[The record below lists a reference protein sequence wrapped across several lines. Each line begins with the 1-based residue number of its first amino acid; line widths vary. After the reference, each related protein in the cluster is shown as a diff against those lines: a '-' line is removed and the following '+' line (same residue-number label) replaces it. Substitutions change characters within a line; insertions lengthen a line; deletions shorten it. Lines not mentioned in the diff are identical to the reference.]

1 MKLNN
6 PSLAGVKQLEIK
18 IGQYPIQP
26 TAANPAAP
34 AGYSDAYKR
43 DGFFRTS
50 FHLKP
55 GPESDPTDTNFTV
68 QVSNIPFPDETTDA
82 DWVSLTSTFTGYVCT
97 DLLFHWFRIKGV
109 NPGDMVYVYSFDP
122 KFA

>member
-6 PSLAGVKQLEIK
+6 PSLAGVKQLEVK
-18 IGQYPIQP
+18 IGQYRALP
-26 TAANPAAP
+26 TVDNPAAP
-34 AGYSDAYKR
+34 EGYSDAYQR

-55 GPESDPTDTNFTV
+55 GPNSDPGDNNFSV
-68 QVSNIPFPDETTDA
+68 QVSNIAWPDETDDK

-97 DLLFHWFRIKGV
+97 DLLFRWFRIKGV
-109 NPGDMVYVYSFDP
+109 TTGDTIYVYSFDP